1 MPNYPGL
8 KAALANY
15 TGQTDAE
22 ILAALNA
29 NTVNVPV
36 DVPIG
41 EIEGYLRLNG
51 LISAL
56 QIYGAATGATEA
68 GVAARELTGLVMSPH
83 MSVVQ
88 MSDPA
93 AAAAIGN
100 MLSALVAAGELT
112 SAQQSALL
120 ALAVGQTS
128 IAAQLGWPGGVA
140 ETDLVVARALA

>member
-1 MPNYPGL
+1 MPNYQGL
-8 KAALANY
+8 KAELANY

-22 ILAALNA
+22 ILAALNG
-29 NTVNVPV
+29 NTVEVAV

-51 LISAL
+51 IMSAL
-56 QIYGAATGATEA
+56 QAYGTATGTTEA

-93 AAAAIGN
+93 VATAINN
-100 MLSALVAAGELT
+100 MLDALVTAGQLT

-120 ALAVGQTS
+120 ALAVAQTS

-140 ETDLVVARALA
+140 ETDLAVARALA